1 MFLVCGKEADE
12 VISRGALSFASRK
25 GERAKNYNEKKNLF
39 LPTQLE
45 RKKGVFFGRIDSS
58 CCFLKDEV

>member
-25 GERAKNYNEKKNLF
+25 GERAKNYNGKKTFFFRRNSREKKESF
-39 LPTQLE
+39 SE
-45 RKKGVFFGRIDSS
+45 
-58 CCFLKDEV
+58 E